1 MPPRTEPPES
11 PVRLPPVMTDS
22 GFRITTTNE
31 NWRGKNDPAER
42 RRIQNRINQRAFRER
57 QRSGETTK
65 EYSPRGKSAAS
76 ASPDRHPEP
85 KNNLKVGDAE
95 DDGNDDDEGEGDSGN
110 ECENDEEDQEE
121 GEDEEESSSEEDDD
135 EEDEEEE
142 EEEEAEQSNSG
153 SPPPNVP
160 THPHFTG
167 QISRAACTPSTPST
181 DNPWDELAQLINR
194 NFMQAAATNS
204 QHLGLNLTSLRS
216 GAPASTPR
224 LRNTANLPPTL
235 KPIELQHQ
243 LPHDPIIDTI
253 PHARLR
259 FNIVRAIATGN
270 LDASRFSASL
280 RRSGAVLNV
289 QGEARRSGLIVW
301 SFPEQLSSWELSEAF
316 FIIWG
321 FLLEGCEDFV
331 AATNVWRSRRGER
344 SLVLG
349 SRAGG
354 R

>member
-1 MPPRTEPPES
+1 
-11 PVRLPPVMTDS
+11 MTDP
-22 GFRITTTNE
+22 GFRIKTTNE

-57 QRSGETTK
+57 QRSGEATK
-65 EYSPRGKSAAS
+65 EYSPRGKSATS
-76 ASPDRHPEP
+76 ASPDRQP
-85 KNNLKVGDAE
+85 VASE
-95 DDGNDDDEGEGDSGN
+95 DSKEDDDEDDEVEGDGGK
-110 ECENDEEDQEE
+110 EGEVGEDDQEE
-121 GEDEEESSSEEDDD
+121 GEEEGDDEDESSSEDDD
-135 EEDEEEE
+135 DEEEE
-142 EEEEAEQSNSG
+142 EEEVEESNSG

-160 THPHFTG
+160 TRPHFTS
-167 QISRAACTPSTPST
+167 QTCRAACTPSTPST

-194 NFMQAAATNS
+194 NFMQAAATNA
-204 QHLGLNLTSLRS
+204 QHLELNLTSLRT

-224 LRNTANLPPTL
+224 LHNTANLPPTL
-235 KPIELQHQ
+235 KPVELQHQ

-253 PHARLR
+253 PHPRLR
-259 FNIVRAIATGN
+259 FNIVRAIATGS
-270 LDASRFSASL
+270 LDAARFSASL

-289 QGEARRSGLIVW
+289 QGDACRSGLIVW

-321 FLLEGCEDFV
+321 FLLEGCEDFI

-349 SRAGG
+349 ARAGG

>member
-1 MPPRTEPPES
+1 
-11 PVRLPPVMTDS
+11 MTDP

-65 EYSPRGKSAAS
+65 ECSPRGNSAAS
-76 ASPDRHPEP
+76 ASPDRRPEP
-85 KNNLKVGDAE
+85 KNNQEK
-95 DDGNDDDEGEGDSGN
+95 NDDEEGGCEGDGG
-110 ECENDEEDQEE
+110 EE
-121 GEDEEESSSEEDDD
+121 GEASEEDDD
-135 EEDEEEE
+135 EDEESEE
-142 EEEEAEQSNSG
+142 SNPG

-160 THPHFTG
+160 ARPHFTG
-167 QISRAACTPSTPST
+167 QIPRAACTPSTPST

-194 NFMQAAATNS
+194 NFMQAAETNA
-204 QHLGLNLTSLRS
+204 QHLGINLTSLRS

-224 LRNTANLPPTL
+224 LRSIANLPPTL
-235 KPIELQHQ
+235 KPVELQHQ
-243 LPHDPIIDTI
+243 LPHDPIIDII

-259 FNIVRAIATGN
+259 FNILRAIATGS

-280 RRSGAVLNV
+280 RRSGAVLKV
-289 QGEARRSGLIVW
+289 QGEACRSGLIVW
-301 SFPEQLSSWELSEAF
+301 NFPEQLSSWELSEAF
-316 FIIWG
+316 FIHWG

-331 AATNVWRSRRGER
+331 AATNVWRSHRGER

-349 SRAGG
+349 IRAGG

>member
-1 MPPRTEPPES
+1 MPQRPGLPPKPPART
-11 PVRLPPVMTDS
+11 PPVMTDP

-57 QRSGETTK
+57 QRSGEATK
-65 EYSPRGKSAAS
+65 EYSPRGKSVTS
-76 ASPDRHPEP
+76 ASPDRRPVANKDSKE
-85 KNNLKVGDAE
+85 
-95 DDGNDDDEGEGDSGN
+95 DDDEDGEVEGDGGK
-110 ECENDEEDQEE
+110 EGEVDEDDQEE
-121 GEDEEESSSEEDDD
+121 GEDENEDEEESSSEDDD
-135 EEDEEEE
+135 EEEEE
-142 EEEEAEQSNSG
+142 EEEEAEESNSG

-160 THPHFTG
+160 TRPHFTS
-167 QISRAACTPSTPST
+167 QICRAACTPSTPST

-194 NFMQAAATNS
+194 NFMQAAATNA
-204 QHLGLNLTSLRS
+204 QHLGLNLTSLRA
-216 GAPASTPR
+216 GAPAGTPR
-224 LRNTANLPPTL
+224 VRNVANLPPTL
-235 KPIELQHQ
+235 KPVELQHQ

-253 PHARLR
+253 PHPRLR
-259 FNIVRAIATGN
+259 FNIVRAIAAGN

-301 SFPEQLSSWELSEAF
+301 SSPEQLSSWELSEAF
-316 FIIWG
+316 FVNWG

-331 AATNVWRSRRGER
+331 AATNVWRSRRGEQ

-349 SRAGG
+349 TRVGG